1 MEKYKF
7 NNEVQT
13 AYERLQHPLAI
24 YQRINSR
31 VVAIVLSD
39 GFCELFGYENQEQ
52 AYLQV
57 NHDYLRNIHPDDVE
71 RTKAEVSRFSKE
83 GGRYDTIY
91 RYRSDNEATYKVIRA
106 VGKHVKMDN
115 GITLVHIWYTD
126 ETKDE
131 DLKIAELQ
139 ESVSSLLANM
149 PAMTFSKDVITGK
162 YMACNQAF
170 ADYAN
175 KETPEGVVGLTDFE
189 IFDYI
194 TAEHFVE
201 DDKKAL
207 SMEKP
212 YIFFEDV
219 RDAAGNKRQ
228 FQTTKLKFIDA
239 SGRECL
245 LGLCQDVTEA
255 MQIKQE
261 YDKMLANAQTKAH
274 VDALTGIRNK
284 TAYLELEAKM
294 DKKIK
299 EGCQQEFAITI
310 FDVNNLK
317 EINDTLGHQAGDDYI
332 KQACRIICQKFKHS
346 PVFRVGG
353 DEFVA
358 ISEGEDY
365 DNIEELISF
374 FGEYNKEASRI
385 GGIVIACGMVRYTD
399 EENMA
404 SLFKQA
410 DKKMY
415 ENKSFLKQDL

>member
-1 MEKYKF
+1 MDKYVF
-7 NNEVQT
+7 SSEVQT

-24 YQRINSR
+24 FQRINNR

-52 AYLQV
+52 AYLQI
-57 NHDYLRNIHPDDVE
+57 NHDYLRNIHHDDVE

-83 GGRYDTIY
+83 GGKYDTIY
-91 RYRSDNEATYKVIRA
+91 RYRSDNESAYRVIRA
-106 VGKHVKMDN
+106 VGKHVKMEN
-115 GITLVHIWYTD
+115 GVTLVHIWYTD
-126 ETKDE
+126 ESKDE

-170 ADYAN
+170 ADYAH

-212 YIFFEDV
+212 FIFFEDV
-219 RDAAGNKRQ
+219 PDAAGNMRR
-228 FQTTKLKFIDA
+228 FQTTKLKFVDA

-261 YDKMLANAQTKAH
+261 YDKMLASAQSKAH

-299 EGCQQEFAITI
+299 EGRQQEFAITV

-317 EINDTLGHQAGDDYI
+317 EINDTMGHQAGDDYI
-332 KQACRIICQKFKHS
+332 CKACKIICKKYNHS

-365 DNIEELISF
+365 EHIDELIEF
-374 FGEYNKEASRI
+374 FGGHNKQASTS
-385 GGIVIACGMVRYTD
+385 GGIVIACGMARYTD
-399 EENMA
+399 EEDMA
-404 SLFKQA
+404 SLFRIA

-415 ENKSFLKQDL
+415 ENKSFLKRN